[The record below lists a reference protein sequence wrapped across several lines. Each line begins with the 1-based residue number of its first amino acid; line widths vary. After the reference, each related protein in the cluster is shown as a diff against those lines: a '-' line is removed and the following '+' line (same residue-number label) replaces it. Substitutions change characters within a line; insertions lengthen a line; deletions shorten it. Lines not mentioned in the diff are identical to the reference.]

1 MTGSVPVVLSE
12 SELKSIL
19 TLTERF
25 TWNVARPIIAS
36 LGLPTGR
43 GREAT
48 NEKILESL
56 IDLKSKDRQKFD
68 GIMANVNDLI
78 LGQVVYGEKAIFSLT
93 VDNSVIKTL
102 NDRFSFQ
109 WNLMN
114 QPSLLVDSIL
124 DDVQLQNAVK
134 NQPELVN
141 YSIQNT
147 QSILVFSSVRELV
160 VREKFPRQHLRN
172 TSSLMKLLQSEKK
185 SDNVL
190 MSVY

>member
-1 MTGSVPVVLSE
+1 
-12 SELKSIL
+12 
-19 TLTERF
+19 
-25 TWNVARPIIAS
+25 
-36 LGLPTGR
+36 
-43 GREAT
+43 
-48 NEKILESL
+48 
-56 IDLKSKDRQKFD
+56 
-68 GIMANVNDLI
+68 MANVNDLI

-160 VREKFPRQHLRN
+160 VREKIPRQHLRN